1 MRRPFLMEN
10 NMNKYTLLHD
20 MPGLK
25 KGAIFEHY
33 DHNHKDK
40 EWGSIACGALV
51 LTWIDGMC
59 QQGWCAE
66 TFILPGQ
73 LAEDKKW
80 FKLIKDTKCPC
91 CGK

>member
-1 MRRPFLMEN
+1 MHR
-10 NMNKYTLLHD
+10 YQLLKD

-33 DHNHKDK
+33 DHRHKGGY
-40 EWGSIACGALV
+40 WGSIVCGAMV
-51 LTWIDGMC
+51 LAWLNGGMC
-59 QQGWCAE
+59 QQYWCGE